1 MSGQWQGGKG
11 SKRRPENRQAID
23 DNWDKIFRKKMKVI
37 IYGKDNCPYCDMA
50 DRLATQV
57 THETPTI
64 TYNKYMLDEDFN
76 RETLMETFPGA
87 RTFPQIIVDGEK
99 IGGFTEFKALVD
111 ASK

>member
-1 MSGQWQGGKG
+1 
-11 SKRRPENRQAID
+11 
-23 DNWDKIFRKKMKVI
+23 MKVE
-37 IYGKDNCPYCDMA
+37 IYSKPQCPFCVQA
-50 DRLATQV
+50 KALA
-57 THETPTI
+57 EREGYDL
-64 TYNKYMLDEDFN
+64 TYKMLDEDFD

>member
-1 MSGQWQGGKG
+1 
-11 SKRRPENRQAID
+11 
-23 DNWDKIFRKKMKVI
+23 MKVEI
-37 IYGKDNCPYCDMA
+37 FSKPQCPFCVQA
-50 DRLATQV
+50 KALAEREG
-57 THETPTI
+57 HDL
-64 TYNKYMLDEDFN
+64 TYKMLDEDFD

>member
-1 MSGQWQGGKG
+1 MIVEIY
-11 SKRRPENRQAID
+11 SKPQ
-23 DNWDKIFRKKMKVI
+23 
-37 IYGKDNCPYCDMA
+37 CPYCVQA
-50 DRLATQV
+50 KALAEREG
-57 THETPTI
+57 HEL
-64 TYNKYMLDEDFN
+64 TYKMLDEDFD